1 MLSRLNQGGVPRDS
15 ISRGPRDFATP
26 VVIRCVRATC
36 HNNKEGLVPNTVPV
50 ASTETDWREFRQ
62 VARLVASSRAGS
74 SLSPYSPQDSVL
86 EPGHQQASL
95 PLNGLWAHSIPGPE
109 KGCLLLAH
117 PLMFN
122 SRQEYFFQS
131 VILLLEHNDK
141 GSFGVILNR
150 PSVYTLSQLQLTH
163 PLPEFADCKLYV
175 GGDVGDGG
183 VHLLHSH
190 ADLEGSTEV
199 VRGVNL
205 GGIQAAQQAVAQG
218 KAKAGDFR
226 CAWGDREQG
235 GKAAMRQHVPHAR
248 AYRTLLLLLLLLMM
262 MMGVAGND
270 CQAVSLGTAA
280 LLRASCMLLLTG
292 RRFYAKY
299 SGWGAGQL
307 ARECRAGVWFT
318 AAASPAVILSEPDA
332 NGECDTWHRVLSLM
346 GGDYSEL
353 SMNVRASERSRKQ
366 SGRSEEPAS

>member
-50 ASTETDWREFRQ
+50 ASTETDWREFR
-62 VARLVASSRAGS
+62 ARLVASSRAGS
-74 SLSPYSPQDSVL
+74 SLSPFSPQDSVL

-226 CAWGDREQG
+226 
-235 GKAAMRQHVPHAR
+235 
-248 AYRTLLLLLLLLMM
+248 
-262 MMGVAGND
+262 
-270 CQAVSLGTAA
+270 
-280 LLRASCMLLLTG
+280 
-292 RRFYAKY
+292 FYAKY